1 MWLAIERLNKP
12 ELNGIFSKQISQEAL
27 TSIPEPDEP
36 EDAAV
41 KGREGELDSSIKKGG
56 GKTKVHYISL
66 KPLTK
71 KERKRQQRM
80 AAEIAAAEAELKE
93 EEQVH

>member
-1 MWLAIERLNKP
+1 M
-12 ELNGIFSKQISQEAL
+12 
-27 TSIPEPDEP
+27 
-36 EDAAV
+36 

-93 EEQVH
+93 EEQVY